1 MDKEGGRVLR
11 TYPKTTD
18 HASHG
23 RKPTVSATVFGSA
36 LRLSLGA
43 KLMLLLAASILT
55 VVAVVSLEIVHSAE
69 DALQARILSGLEG
82 VATAKA
88 DEITSLVEQHFE
100 RVALIASRTRL
111 RECLA
116 GIERGDPRTYQL
128 KLEMHRSLDDALHSL
143 ASLQEVSA
151 TDHLGKVVASTNPS
165 LVDQDLSTSPL
176 FPGSETDFC
185 LGNLKS
191 TPEALVC
198 NIAAPLARPEGGPR
212 LGMVVVRVEFRRLTE
227 ALSDYTG
234 LGTSGE
240 WVLAKRDGDNAELV
254 GPLRHST
261 ASNPQRTI
269 PLESDLFPPI
279 RLAMQRKEGITDAS
293 DYRGAEVLAA
303 YRYVPVGDWGLVA
316 KIDTKEAFLPVQA
329 MRRRLLKLGLF
340 LALLG
345 GALAYLLSR
354 FVSRPIR
361 RLQDGV
367 KRIADG
373 QFDHRIDIKGRDE
386 LAELGESFNRM
397 AARLE
402 EVDLQRQQAQQER
415 EGLIAQL
422 EAQNTELERFTYTV
436 SHDLKSPLITIQGF
450 VGMLSEDLEEPDKT
464 SAKSDLNR
472 ISGAAGKM
480 ANLLDDLLQLSRIGR
495 INGPPENV
503 PMEELV
509 AEVLQLLHGKLNQQG
524 VEIEVAPD
532 LPVVLGDRTRLLE
545 VLQNL
550 IENAIK
556 YMGDQPSPRIE
567 IGARRETEETAF
579 YIRDNGIG
587 IAPELLDK
595 VFGLFQQLNPKAEGS
610 GIGLALVHR
619 IVQVHGGRTW
629 VESEGEGRGSTFCFT
644 LPNANEEE
652 AGSTS
657 IADSSAPLQS
667 ST

>member
-1 MDKEGGRVLR
+1 MSRYNFASGPVVWSDVMDKEGGW
-11 TYPKTTD
+11 T
-18 HASHG
+18 
-23 RKPTVSATVFGSA
+23 

-69 DALQARILSGLEG
+69 DALQARILSGLDG

-88 DEITSLVEQHFE
+88 HEITSLVEQHFE

-143 ASLQEVSA
+143 AFLQEVSA

-176 FPGSETDFC
+176 FPGSQTGFC

-191 TPEALVC
+191 TPAGLVC
-198 NIAAPLARPEGGPR
+198 NIAAPLARPGGGSR
-212 LGMVVVRVEFRRLTE
+212 LGMVVVQLEFRRLTE

-234 LGTSGE
+234 LGASGE
-240 WVLAKRDGDNAELV
+240 WVLARRDGDKAELV

-261 ASNPQRTI
+261 ASDPQHTV
-269 PLESDLFPPI
+269 PLDSDQFPPI
-279 RLAMQRKEGITDAS
+279 RLALQRQEGITHAL

-316 KIDTKEAFLPVQA
+316 KIDTQEAFLPIQA
-329 MRRRLLKLGLF
+329 LRRRLLSLGLF

-345 GALAYLLSR
+345 GALAYLLAR

-361 RLQDGV
+361 QLQDGV
-367 KRIADG
+367 KRIANG
-373 QFDHRIDIKGRDE
+373 QFNHRIDIKGRDE
-386 LAELGESFNRM
+386 LADLGASFNRM
-397 AARLE
+397 ATRLE
-402 EVDLQRQQAQQER
+402 EVDLERQQAQQER
-415 EGLIAQL
+415 EELIAQL
-422 EAQNTELERFTYTV
+422 ESQNTELERFTYTV

-480 ANLLDDLLQLSRIGR
+480 AHLLDDLLQLSRIGR
-495 INGPPENV
+495 INGPPEDV
-503 PMEELV
+503 PMDELV
-509 AEVLQLLHGKLNQQG
+509 AEVLQLLHGKLNQRG
-524 VEIEVAPD
+524 VEISAAPD

-550 IENAIK
+550 IENAVK

-567 IGARRETEETAF
+567 IGARTEKAETAF

-595 VFGLFQQLNPKAEGS
+595 VFGLFHQLDPKAEGS

-619 IVQVHGGRTW
+619 IVQVHGGRIW
-629 VESEGEGRGSTFCFT
+629 VESEGEGRGSTFFFT
-644 LPNANEEE
+644 LPIPNCEH
-652 AGSTS
+652 
-657 IADSSAPLQS
+657 DSHHKSARDSEPLQS